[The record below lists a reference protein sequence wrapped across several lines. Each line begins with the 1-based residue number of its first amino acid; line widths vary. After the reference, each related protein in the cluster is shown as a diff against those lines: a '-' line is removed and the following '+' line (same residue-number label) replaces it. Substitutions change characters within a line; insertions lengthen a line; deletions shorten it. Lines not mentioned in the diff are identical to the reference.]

1 MERRGVYR
9 KGSAGHARS
18 INLYRLFRQRD
29 HHSHNNKWRWPITAV
44 LALMLVFGVAPNV
57 GDEFNFQA
65 SILTADQKQE
75 LLNAEPEALKKG
87 LVEIIKSVVDDCAKF
102 KMEACV
108 LEGNAL
114 MNEIAVETGNPVKYV
129 ALAERFIDRFEADI
143 EFNMCKFDPKSC

>member
-18 INLYRLFRQRD
+18 VNLYRLFRQRN
-29 HHSHNNKWRWPITAV
+29 HHSKKWRWPITAV
-44 LALMLVFGVAPNV
+44 LALVLVFGLAPSV

-65 SILTADQKQE
+65 SVLTLDQKQE

-87 LVEIIKSVVDDCAKF
+87 LVNIIKSVVDDCSRF
-102 KMEACV
+102 KMDACV

-114 MNEIAVETGNPVKYV
+114 MNDIAVERADAVKYV
-129 ALAERFIDRFEADI
+129 SLTENFINRFETDI
-143 EFNMCKFDPKSC
+143 EFNKCKFDLKC

>member
-18 INLYRLFRQRD
+18 TNLYRLFRQRD
-29 HHSHNNKWRWPITAV
+29 HHSKKWRWSITAV
-44 LALMLVFGVAPNV
+44 LALVLVFGLAPSV

-65 SILTADQKQE
+65 SVLTLDQKQE

-87 LVEIIKSVVDDCAKF
+87 LVNIIKSVVDDCEKF
-102 KMEACV
+102 KMDACV

-114 MNEIAVETGNPVKYV
+114 MNEIAVETGDPVKYV
-129 ALAERFIDRFEADI
+129 SFAENFINRFEADI
-143 EFNMCKFDPKSC
+143 EFNKCKFDPKSCA

>member
-29 HHSHNNKWRWPITAV
+29 HHNHSNKWRWPITAV
-44 LALMLVFGVAPNV
+44 LAIALVFGVAPSV

-65 SILTADQKQE
+65 SILTMDQKQE
-75 LLNAEPEALKKG
+75 LLDAKPEVLKKE
-87 LVEIIKSVVDDCAKF
+87 LVGILKSVVDDCAKF
-102 KMEACV
+102 KMDACV

-114 MNEIAVETGNPVKYV
+114 MNDIAVERGDAVKYV
-129 ALAERFIDRFEADI
+129 DLAENFIGRFEMEI
-143 EFNMCKFDPKSC
+143 EFNECKFDPKSC

>member
-18 INLYRLFRQRD
+18 FNLYRLFRQRD

-44 LALMLVFGVAPNV
+44 LALMLVFGVAPSV

-65 SILTADQKQE
+65 SVLTADKKQE

-87 LVEIIKSVVDDCAKF
+87 LVNIIKSVVDDCARF
-102 KMEACV
+102 KMNACV
-108 LEGNAL
+108 FEGNAL
-114 MNEIAVETGNPVKYV
+114 MNDIAVETGDAVKYIS
-129 ALAERFIDRFEADI
+129 LAENFIIRFEADI
-143 EFNMCKFDPKSC
+143 EFNKCKFDSKC